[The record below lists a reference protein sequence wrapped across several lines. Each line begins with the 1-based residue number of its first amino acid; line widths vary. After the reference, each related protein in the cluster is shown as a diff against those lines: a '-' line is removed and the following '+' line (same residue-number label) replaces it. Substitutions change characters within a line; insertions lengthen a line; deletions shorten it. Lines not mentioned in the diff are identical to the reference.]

1 MKSAKLFGYD
11 VREPS
16 PVSGLPSPVSR
27 FLFPVFRLLAPISCL
42 QSPVFLAPPASCL
55 PPPVCGYLS
64 SIFRLLSNI
73 SCLPYHVSRLTSP
86 VCLMSPVS
94 RLLPYFSCPVSR
106 PLSHISRAVSPAN
119 LIDNNRFSG
128 FCISME
134 PISGLGQ
141 ISGLLML

>member
-1 MKSAKLFGYD
+1 MTSENPLL
-11 VREPS
+11 S
-16 PVSGLPSPVSR
+16 PVSLLLSPVSCFLSSVSWLPSPVSSPLSSSPR
-27 FLFPVFRLLAPISCL
+27 PLPI
-42 QSPVFLAPPASCL
+42 SCL

-64 SIFRLLSNI
+64 LIFRLLSNI